1 MFQLPVFNASSSC
14 GLSRSFVFSSFECCA
29 NNNMRNR
36 TILVFENSEF
46 ESEDRPRHLTLQ
58 NVQLHICPTVCI
70 GCLNLSWARHYAF
83 CYCWKAEAVVLRRTQ
98 EMEKSLSLGF
108 YCSNYLHCCFLAS
121 RSIIH
126 QKIAV
131 MYFWSSYLLWLG
143 ILFEIKRRLFARCS
157 LFVIFEKSH
166 RNWGTKS
173 VTREGVG
180 SDQWKKEGKCAPLS
194 THSSHT
200 TMN

>member
-1 MFQLPVFNASSSC
+1 
-14 GLSRSFVFSSFECCA
+14 
-29 NNNMRNR
+29 MRNR

-131 MYFWSSYLLWLG
+131 TYFWSSYLLWLG

-157 LFVIFEKSH
+157 FTRPRRGWFCNEIVERSDSRKSIDRELRQICLPCPQKAALAECNSLEEIEKHWTIFTLRCRLVI
-166 RNWGTKS
+166 
-173 VTREGVG
+173 
-180 SDQWKKEGKCAPLS
+180 L
-194 THSSHT
+194 
-200 TMN
+200 MM

>member
-1 MFQLPVFNASSSC
+1 MLQVIPVCQDIVSSP
-14 GLSRSFVFSSFECCA
+14 VSSAAQTTWGTEQF
-29 NNNMRNR
+29 
-36 TILVFENSEF
+36 LVFENSEF
-46 ESEDRPRHLTLQ
+46 ESEVRPRHLTLQ
-58 NVQLHICPTVCI
+58 NVQLHICPIVCI

-98 EMEKSLSLGF
+98 EMEKSLSLGY
-108 YCSNYLHCCFLAS
+108 YCSNYLHYCFLAS

-131 MYFWSSYLLWLG
+131 TYFSSGYLLWLG

-180 SDQWKKEGKCAPLS
+180 LDQWNAQLCLGWTK
-194 THSSHT
+194 
-200 TMN
+200 

>member
-1 MFQLPVFNASSSC
+1 
-14 GLSRSFVFSSFECCA
+14 
-29 NNNMRNR
+29 MRNR

-108 YCSNYLHCCFLAS
+108 YCSNYLHYCFLAS

-131 MYFWSSYLLWLG
+131 TYFWSGYLLWLG
-143 ILFEIKRRLFARCS
+143 ILFTVIYVPGDRRSFEIRLRPISVRQSKWSNDSSQSAPSSAKRVRVLHRS
-157 LFVIFEKSH
+157 LRRIS
-166 RNWGTKS
+166 
-173 VTREGVG
+173 G
-180 SDQWKKEGKCAPLS
+180 SQKWEGKMTPSDAFHRSNKVKELE
-194 THSSHT
+194 SSI
-200 TMN
+200 

>member
-1 MFQLPVFNASSSC
+1 M
-14 GLSRSFVFSSFECCA
+14 RSVKKFCLLQFRVLRKQHEEP
-29 NNNMRNR
+29 NNFG
-36 TILVFENSEF
+36 FENSEF

-98 EMEKSLSLGF
+98 EMVKSLSLGF

-131 MYFWSSYLLWLG
+131 TYFWSSYLLWLG

-180 SDQWKKEGKCAPLS
+180 SDQWFLAGKLLLCGRETLS
-194 THSSHT
+194 EEI
-200 TMN
+200 

>member
-1 MFQLPVFNASSSC
+1 
-14 GLSRSFVFSSFECCA
+14 
-29 NNNMRNR
+29 MRNR

-70 GCLNLSWARHYAF
+70 GCLNLSWAWHYAF
-83 CYCWKAEAVVLRRTQ
+83 CCCWKAEAVVLRRTQ

-108 YCSNYLHCCFLAS
+108 YCSNYLHYCFLAS

-131 MYFWSSYLLWLG
+131 TYFWSGYLLWLG

-173 VTREGVG
+173 VTG
-180 SDQWKKEGKCAPLS
+180 SDRTSDIAQVIFHNGSVQLS
-194 THSSHT
+194 WMYFFSFCNFLPS
-200 TMN
+200 

>member
-1 MFQLPVFNASSSC
+1 
-14 GLSRSFVFSSFECCA
+14 
-29 NNNMRNR
+29 
-36 TILVFENSEF
+36 
-46 ESEDRPRHLTLQ
+46 
-58 NVQLHICPTVCI
+58 
-70 GCLNLSWARHYAF
+70 
-83 CYCWKAEAVVLRRTQ
+83 
-98 EMEKSLSLGF
+98 MEKSLSLGF

-131 MYFWSSYLLWLG
+131 TYFWSSYLLWLG
-143 ILFEIKRRLFARCS
+143 ILFEIKRQLFARCS

-180 SDQWKKEGKCAPLS
+180 SDQWLCFNMFQVKIHSALLKVFHSAFGSSPKKFLATLHEACVVWIPKRLRMIANS
-194 THSSHT
+194 KYTEKIIVY
-200 TMN
+200 